1 MQIKFSIAL
10 VMIVINSTFYS
21 DITVAKEKMIFAGV
35 SMGIAKEDLVKK
47 LTNENNYL
55 VNGGGGYRN
64 NNFTFIFDKDDRYR
78 TLYPVGSLED
88 LVLIDN
94 DNYDKWSN
102 ISTIDYGEIV
112 LDNPVFSFSKNT
124 LVLLSTSIT
133 TSVKYYISLVQQLT
147 EKYGKP
153 KIIGKDIT
161 FLKYCSGNDVII
173 ISNNENY
180 KQHVN
185 RKDVTVTTNIQF
197 KDSAFVYKHAL
208 DEKSQEDNFY
218 NNIISLS
225 EKEISVF
232 GLTLGM
238 NKSQCVKIL
247 TRKFQ
252 IPCCKSSTEEYEV
265 NYNSAGS
272 DNNDQVYED
281 NDKMIDTTSQKI
293 DYPILFPDGN
303 EYILSTCYY
312 KNRLYSI
319 NFSGDYNRYLSLIKT
334 LELKYKDLNLN
345 VKRNYPKGTAGTSG
359 GESLEYNIRSEGLRL
374 STSVWT
380 SQGYINLID
389 QSVVN
394 VLKNYLQSHIKK
406 EFVELIS
413 NLNTSEILCLKINSM
428 PFKYND
434 ITSYGNWEDIDP
446 NIYSNMKRVIL
457 EHSLYKDE
465 HGYYNSNSE
474 LPYSRRWLND
484 DYLSRETEGLYTY
497 IQRAFISLS
506 NDNIS
511 SISFDIST
519 TNNYDN
525 YFEDKDI
532 PYSEEN
538 QINFTRILV
547 ELLKG
552 VYGNPQTSK
561 MNNRHSLYWKV
572 NNNLL
577 EVLIG
582 DGKIIYTVP
591 QVSFRKY
598 REDDIIFNITKKR
611 GLLD

>member
-1 MQIKFSIAL
+1 MQIKCSIAL
-10 VMIVINSTFYS
+10 VMIVINSLFYS
-21 DITVAKEKMIFAGV
+21 DVTVAKDKMKFAGI
-35 SMGIAKEDLVKK
+35 SMGISKDNLVDK

-55 VNGGGGYRN
+55 VYGGDGYRN
-64 NNFTFIFDKDDRYR
+64 NNFTFKFDEEEKYR
-78 TLYPVGSLED
+78 TIYPVGSLED
-88 LVLIDN
+88 LVLVDN
-94 DNYDKWSN
+94 NNNDKWSS
-102 ISTIDYGEIV
+102 ISKIDYGDIV
-112 LDNPVFSFSKNT
+112 LVDPVFTFSKNT
-124 LVLLSTSIT
+124 LVLFSTRIT

-153 KIIGKDIT
+153 TIIGKGIT
-161 FLKYCSGNDVII
+161 YLKYYSGNDVII
-173 ISNNENY
+173 ISNNESY

-185 RKDVTVTTNIQF
+185 RKDVTVETRIQF
-197 KDSAFVYKHAL
+197 KDTTFAHRYEIDK
-208 DEKSQEDNFY
+208 KSQEDNFY
-218 NNIISLS
+218 NSIISLS
-225 EKEISVF
+225 DKAISVF

-238 NKSQCVKIL
+238 KKSQCVMLL
-247 TRKFQ
+247 TKKFQ

-272 DNNDQVYED
+272 DDNDQVYED
-281 NDKMIDTTSQKI
+281 NDKLIDTTSQII
-293 DYPILFPDGN
+293 DFPILFPDGN

-319 NFSGDYNRYLSLIKT
+319 NFSGNYNRYLSLIKT

-394 VLKNYLQSHIKK
+394 VLKNYLQSLIKK

-428 PFKYND
+428 PFNYND

-446 NIYSNMKRVIL
+446 NIYSNMKRVTL
-457 EHSLYKDE
+457 EHSLHKDE
-465 HGYYNSNSE
+465 RGYYNSNSE

-511 SISFDIST
+511 SISFEIRTTSNVGPPFFST
-519 TNNYDN
+519 N
-525 YFEDKDI
+525 
-532 PYSEEN
+532 
-538 QINFTRILV
+538 
-547 ELLKG
+547 LK
-552 VYGNPQTSK
+552 
-561 MNNRHSLYWKV
+561 
-572 NNNLL
+572 
-577 EVLIG
+577 
-582 DGKIIYTVP
+582 
-591 QVSFRKY
+591 
-598 REDDIIFNITKKR
+598 
-611 GLLD
+611 

>member
-1 MQIKFSIAL
+1 M
-10 VMIVINSTFYS
+10 MVINSLFYS
-21 DITVAKEKMIFAGV
+21 DVIVAKDKMKFAGI
-35 SMGIAKEDLVKK
+35 SMGISKDNLVNK

-55 VNGGGGYRN
+55 VYGGDGYRN
-64 NNFTFIFDKDDRYR
+64 NNFTFKFDEEEKYR
-78 TLYPVGSLED
+78 TIYPVGSLED
-88 LVLIDN
+88 LVLVDN
-94 DNYDKWSN
+94 NKNNKWSS
-102 ISTIDYGEIV
+102 ISKIDYGDIV
-112 LDNPVFSFSKNT
+112 LEDPVFTFSKNT

-133 TSVKYYISLVQQLT
+133 TSVKYYMSLVQQLT

-153 KIIGKDIT
+153 TIIGKGIT
-161 FLKYCSGNDVII
+161 YLKYYSENDVII
-173 ISNNENY
+173 ISNNESY

-185 RKDVTVTTNIQF
+185 RKDITVETRIQF
-197 KDSAFVYKHAL
+197 KDTTFVHRYEIDK
-208 DEKSQEDNFY
+208 KSQEDNFY
-218 NNIISLS
+218 NSIISLS
-225 EKEISVF
+225 DKAISVF

-238 NKSQCVKIL
+238 NKSQCVMLL

-272 DNNDQVYED
+272 DDNDQVYED
-281 NDKMIDTTSQKI
+281 NDKLIDTTSQKI
-293 DYPILFPDGN
+293 DFPILFPDSN
-303 EYILSTCYY
+303 VYILTTYF
-312 KNRLYSI
+312 KNNKLYSI
-319 NFSGDYNRYLSLIKT
+319 DFITGQYSNYPMYKRFKSLIKS
-334 LELKYKDLNLN
+334 LEIKHKNLNL
-345 VKRNYPKGTAGTSG
+345 KITRNYPKGIAGTSG
-359 GESLEYNIRSEGLRL
+359 GESLEYNIGSEGLNL
-374 STSVWT
+374 GTAVWT
-380 SQGYINLID
+380 TNG
-389 QSVVN
+389 
-394 VLKNYLQSHIKK
+394 YLQLINHTIVNELKTNLETRIK
-406 EFVELIS
+406 EEYHELVGS
-413 NLNTSEILCLKINSM
+413 LNVGEILCMKINSI

-434 ITSYGNWEDIDP
+434 ITSYGNWENIDP
-446 NIYSNMKRVIL
+446 NIYSNMKRVTL
-457 EHSLYKDE
+457 EHSLHKDE

-511 SISFDIST
+511 SISFEIRT

-547 ELLKG
+547 DLLKG

-582 DGKIIYTVP
+582 DGKIKYTVP

-598 REDDIIFNITKKR
+598 REDDIIFNINKKR